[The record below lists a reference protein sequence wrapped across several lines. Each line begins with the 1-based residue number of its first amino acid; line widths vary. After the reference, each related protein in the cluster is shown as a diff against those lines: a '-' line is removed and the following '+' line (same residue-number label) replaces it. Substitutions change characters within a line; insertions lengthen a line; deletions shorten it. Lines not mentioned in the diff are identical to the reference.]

1 MSRGGTHSST
11 PLRPPAGPPAERV
24 RGNSGG
30 VGRSSSDEAERV
42 SDDLRRRT
50 SPHLRHRRRQTAL
63 MLGATAA
70 MGVVALYQTGL
81 VRHLPDPP
89 LPGFDSDRVDA
100 SGEAYETLKTPDAT
114 LGIASYGATLALVGM
129 GGAERAAS
137 RPWIPLLAAA
147 KLAYDGAGAAWLTAE
162 QITKHR
168 ALCFYCLLASAATW
182 GALAQAVPEARSA
195 LRTLRE

>member
-1 MSRGGTHSST
+1 MSRDETYSSA
-11 PLRPPAGPPAERV
+11 PLQSPAGPPAKQV
-24 RGNSGG
+24 RGSSGG
-30 VGRSSSDEAERV
+30 VGRSTSDQAERV

-50 SPHLRHRRRQTAL
+50 SPHLRRRRRQTAF

-70 MGVVALYQTGL
+70 MGVVSLYQTGL
-81 VRHLPDPP
+81 LRHLPDPP

-100 SGEAYETLKTPDAT
+100 SGEAYETLKTPDGT
-114 LGIASYGATLALVGM
+114 LGIASYGVTLALVGM
-129 GGAERAAS
+129 GGADRAGS
-137 RPWIPLLAAA
+137 QSWVPLLASA

-182 GALAQAVPEARSA
+182 AALAESVPEAKSAWQSLRS
-195 LRTLRE
+195 

>member
-1 MSRGGTHSST
+1 MSGGGKYSSA
-11 PLRPPAGPPAERV
+11 PLRRPAGPPAERL

-30 VGRSSSDEAERV
+30 VGRSTSHEAERV
-42 SDDLRRRT
+42 SDALRRRT
-50 SPHLRHRRRQTAL
+50 NPHLRHRRRQTAL

-114 LGIASYGATLALVGM
+114 LGIASYGATLA
-129 GGAERAAS
+129 
-137 RPWIPLLAAA
+137 
-147 KLAYDGAGAAWLTAE
+147 
-162 QITKHR
+162 
-168 ALCFYCLLASAATW
+168 
-182 GALAQAVPEARSA
+182 
-195 LRTLRE
+195 

>member
-1 MSRGGTHSST
+1 MSQGRSASSA
-11 PLRPPAGPPAERV
+11 PLDSPAGPPARRV
-24 RGNSGG
+24 RGSSGG
-30 VGRSSSDEAERV
+30 VGRSSSDAAERV

-50 SPHLRHRRRQTAL
+50 SPHLRRRRRQTAL
-63 MLGATAA
+63 VLGATAA
-70 MGVVALYQTGL
+70 MGLVSLYQTGL
-81 VRHLPDPP
+81 VKHLPDPP

-100 SGEAYETLKTPDAT
+100 SGEAYETFKTPDGT

-129 GGAERAAS
+129 GGAERAGE

-182 GALAQAVPEARSA
+182 AAVAESVPEAKSAWESLRS
-195 LRTLRE
+195 

>member
-1 MSRGGTHSST
+1 MSRGGNHSSA
-11 PLRPPAGPPAERV
+11 PLRRPAGPPAKQV
-24 RGNSGG
+24 RGDSGG
-30 VGRSSSDEAERV
+30 VGRSSSEGAERV
-42 SDDLRRRT
+42 SDDLRRRA
-50 SPHLRHRRRQTAL
+50 SPHLRQRRRQTAL

-129 GGAERAAS
+129 GGAERAES

-147 KLAYDGAGAAWLTAE
+147 KLGYDGAGAAWLTAE

-182 GALAQAVPEARSA
+182 AALAQAVPEARYA
-195 LRTLRE
+195 LRSLRS